1 LTIRRWSPLPK
12 VNDERVSMS
21 RTALPADC
29 ESGCPYL
36 RSGNAWTPS
45 RLPMAKAVPPSCE
58 SWGEPASN
66 ARPPVANEHSLT
78 GATLGLPVLP
88 SDRGQFLLRPPETS
102 TRCKTQECARDQL
115 LLDLLAEDSRLNVY
129 AGKLEVRPPGAPTT
143 QGAEASTERSLG
155 RRHVLGRNGVCWE
168 TEV

>member
-1 LTIRRWSPLPK
+1 
-12 VNDERVSMS
+12 MS

-115 LLDLLAEDSRLNVY
+115 LLELLERVVLLSVSTISIGGIRWNFFAPRDGGSTPSTTLYRAGELSPRLSLRRAKTACPEPTPANSLDRGSR
-129 AGKLEVRPPGAPTT
+129 K
-143 QGAEASTERSLG
+143 
-155 RRHVLGRNGVCWE
+155 
-168 TEV
+168 